1 MAGNTGNT
9 LEAASVG
16 GYELAMG
23 SKPRELLFSC
33 NGHIPGSLSDE
44 GAAAT
49 ETHHAFI
56 SGSGAFATSLAGVA
70 NKTIGANAANETLTV
85 GNAGSNITVNGET
98 LTYVAPQCFATNAGS
113 PAAVTKVDLDVAGQ
127 IPVGVG
133 ATISLP
139 TFTGTGGAFEA
150 MPLVR
155 SVNFGAGS
163 LVLGKVSAQSVSG
176 MFVFGSGSD
185 SVDNLNI
192 IDASIQCAVD
202 LEGDNAVT
210 NAGDVVTAFTE
221 GDSLGNTDTIGTGAA
236 ICAVTST
243 SGGTVKFVITGTDDF
258 AIEKGSAY
266 RLSIRALAHPK
277 GGI

>member
-33 NGHIPGSLSDE
+33 NGHIPGSLTDD
-44 GAAAT
+44 APAAT

-70 NKTIGANAANETLTV
+70 NTAPGANTSNSELTV
-85 GNAGSNITVNGET
+85 GTVASTTVSGET
-98 LTYVAPQCFATNAGS
+98 LSYVAPTVFATAAGS
-113 PAAVTKVDLDVAGQ
+113 PSAVTKIDLDVAGQ
-127 IPVGVG
+127 IPTNAAGVL
-133 ATISLP
+133 TLP
-139 TFTGTGGAFEA
+139 TLTGAHGTFEGL
-150 MPLVR
+150 PLVR

-163 LVLGKVSAQSVSG
+163 LVLGKINTQSISG

-192 IDASIQCAVD
+192 IDATVQCAVD
-202 LEGDNAVT
+202 MDGNNSA
-210 NAGDVVTAFTE
+210 AGATVVTALTE
-221 GDSLGNTDTIGTGAA
+221 GDSLGNTTAIGTGAA

-243 SGGTVKFVITGTDDF
+243 SGGTIKFVITGTDDF
-258 AIEKGSAY
+258 AIEKGAAY